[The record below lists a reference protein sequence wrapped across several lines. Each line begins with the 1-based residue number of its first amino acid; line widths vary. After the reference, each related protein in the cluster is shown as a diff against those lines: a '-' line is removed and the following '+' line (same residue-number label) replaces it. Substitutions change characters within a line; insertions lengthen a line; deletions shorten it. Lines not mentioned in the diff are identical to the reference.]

1 MVNIQEVKYS
11 DREIAALTKERKIL
25 RDDWRDRLYRTGSLD
40 VEGEDG
46 NKFRIIVR
54 PGHSIRPSDFSVIL
68 MVIIPRSNLEFK
80 LRRYNGWTSRH
91 RNRIERERIEGFH
104 IHEATER
111 YQRKGL
117 KEETYAQRT
126 ERYSDWE
133 GALHCL
139 IEDANFEKPP
149 QMELF

>member
-11 DREIAALTKERKIL
+11 DREIAALIKERKIL

-68 MVIIPRSNLEFK
+68 MVLGPRSNLEFK
-80 LRRYNGWTSRH
+80 LRRYNGWTSVPSSFKLAVI
-91 RNRIERERIEGFH
+91 RICLKRCPCVRICDIPQG
-104 IHEATER
+104 
-111 YQRKGL
+111 G
-117 KEETYAQRT
+117 RT
-126 ERYSDWE
+126 
-133 GALHCL
+133 
-139 IEDANFEKPP
+139 
-149 QMELF
+149 

>member
-1 MVNIQEVKYS
+1 MVNVQEVKYL
-11 DREIAALTKERKIL
+11 DREIAALMKERKIL
-25 RDDWRDRLYRTGSLD
+25 PDDWRTRLYRTGSLD

-46 NKFRIIVR
+46 SKFRIIVR
-54 PGHSIRPSDFSVIL
+54 PDDSRPLDFSVIL
-68 MVIIPRSNLEFK
+68 MVLGPRPNQEFK

-91 RNRIERERIEGFH
+91 RNRIEKEIIDGFH
-104 IHEATER
+104 IHEATEC
-111 YQRKGL
+111 YQRIGK

-126 ERYSDWE
+126 DRYSDWQ
-133 GALHCL
+133 GALDCL